1 LARSSLW
8 WRRDKREKDFD
19 MTFFAAIALI
29 AAVINLGIGAA
40 VVIGERGRSFDLRR
54 DRRRN
59 ANRLLARRESDAR
72 APS

>member
-1 LARSSLW
+1 
-8 WRRDKREKDFD
+8 
-19 MTFFAAIALI
+19 MTIFTAIALI

-40 VVIGERGRSFDLRR
+40 VLIGERGRSFDLRR

-72 APS
+72 SAS